1 MIPLVA
7 SASLLPKGLQYRNP
21 ALGVDVQV
29 TAENNSGKIVGV
41 AKAFDVRTLS
51 FLPISVINMT
61 NVAHPCNATG

>member
-7 SASLLPKGLQYRNP
+7 SVSLLPKCQYHNP
-21 ALGVDVQV
+21 SLGVDVQV